1 MDEKVFNVG
10 LIRLAVLLNKKI
22 QEDQLPLF
30 LNELKFIP
38 DEAWPEIIDKAVDQW
53 ESWPRNFPK
62 AIKFLWA
69 QWRSGHRAEIDYQ
82 DCNFCHQT
90 GILEYFK
97 PDEVEYSPHEVC
109 FCGYCNNYLRHVN
122 SLDFM
127 IERDG
132 GKVRCKSLRLT
143 VTEIAARGWL
153 WAEPPPI
160 VSYEECKAARDEMFK
175 AIDARSKKIRLSPL
189 EKYGIKDE
197 TRAPQTQAFIDSTK
211 E

>member
-1 MDEKVFNVG
+1 MEEKVFNRG
-10 LIRLAVLLNKKI
+10 MIRLTTLLSKNI
-22 QEDQLPLF
+22 SEEDLPIF
-30 LNELKFIP
+30 YDELEFIP
-38 DEAWPEIIDKAVDQW
+38 DEAWPEIIDKAKEQW

-62 AIKFLWA
+62 AIRVLWA
-69 QWRSGHRAEIDYQ
+69 GWRKGHKAELDFQ
-82 DCNFCHQT
+82 DCRFCQET

-97 PDEVEYSPHEVC
+97 PDETDYSAHESC

-122 SLDFM
+122 SLNFIM
-127 IERDG
+127 ERDDR
-132 GKVRCKSLRLT
+132 KVRCKSLRLT

-175 AIDARSKKIRLSPL
+175 AIDERSKKIRLSPF
-189 EKYGIKDE
+189 EKYGLKDE
-197 TRAPQTQAFIDSTK
+197 TRAPQTQQFIDSTK